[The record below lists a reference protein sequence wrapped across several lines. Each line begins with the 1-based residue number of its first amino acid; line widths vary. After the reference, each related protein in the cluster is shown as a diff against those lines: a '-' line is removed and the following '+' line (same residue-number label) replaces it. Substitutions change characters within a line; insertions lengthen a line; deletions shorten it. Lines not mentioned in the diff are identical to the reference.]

1 MRSRQRI
8 TLRIVVLMA
17 SWLQTSYA
25 QLEIPGQPTIYNE
38 SQEQYLQAD
47 GLDNPLRAGAYAA
60 IKNPDGVGDD
70 SQLDGIQWI
79 DKKIESFADAKSQT
93 LKIIN
98 NMINYALASLSLVA
112 LIYLIYHG
120 FIILTAAGDDAKYKE
135 GMKGIRY
142 ALIAIGWIGLSWI
155 LVSTIFW
162 IVSSFAGGKTPEWAS
177 ITTSITTTTRQP

>member
-38 SQEQYLQAD
+38 SQTQYLQAD

-70 SQLDGIQWI
+70 SQLDGIQ
-79 DKKIESFADAKSQT
+79 
-93 LKIIN
+93 
-98 NMINYALASLSLVA
+98 
-112 LIYLIYHG
+112 
-120 FIILTAAGDDAKYKE
+120 
-135 GMKGIRY
+135 
-142 ALIAIGWIGLSWI
+142 
-155 LVSTIFW
+155 
-162 IVSSFAGGKTPEWAS
+162 
-177 ITTSITTTTRQP
+177 